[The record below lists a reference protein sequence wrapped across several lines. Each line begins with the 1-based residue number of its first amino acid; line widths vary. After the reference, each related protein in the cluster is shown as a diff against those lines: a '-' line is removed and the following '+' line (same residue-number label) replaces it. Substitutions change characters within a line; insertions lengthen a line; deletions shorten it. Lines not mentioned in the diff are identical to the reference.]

1 MDICL
6 KSFGSVF
13 FRFLGASFEGNHDK
27 ATVYFLSRAARAGDA
42 WSQNNLGC
50 CYLAGRGVE
59 VDTKRAIE
67 LFVESAKSDQVE
79 ACLNLGQIY
88 YEGKHVSRNDLQSFM
103 WFAKAAE
110 CGDSRGEYRLGL
122 MYYDGIG
129 VERDFEK
136 SLTLLT
142 SAESKGV
149 VVQKEIISFL
159 TSHCGE
165 YTKRRDGSI

>member
-1 MDICL
+1 ML
-6 KSFGSVF
+6 RKALAWL

-27 ATVYFLSRAARAGDA
+27 ATVYFLSRAARAGDS

-67 LFVESAKSDQVE
+67 LFLESAKSDQVE
-79 ACLNLGQIY
+79 AYLNLGQIY
-88 YEGKHVSRNDLQSFM
+88 YEGRHLSRNDFESFT

-110 CGDSRGEYRLGL
+110 CGDPRGEYRSGL

-129 VERDFEK
+129 VERNFEK
-136 SLTLLT
+136 SLALLT
-142 SAESKGV
+142 SAESKGIA
-149 VVQKEIISFL
+149 VQKDIILFL
-159 TSHCGE
+159 INHLG
-165 YTKRRDGSI
+165 K